1 MPHLTARAKS
11 NGFSRVAE
19 GTLDIFSIS
28 AGMIFKARVCS
39 ATSGLLSSYEGHLK
53 NLLEAWQGNT
63 EASRGKEGDP
73 VNLSSSHSD
82 IGITINFQLESG
94 IVTF

>member
-1 MPHLTARAKS
+1 MCFILKTELLCRQRRGIVPHLTARAKS

-53 NLLEAWQGNT
+53 NIFEAWQGNRD
-63 EASRGKEGDP
+63 AS
-73 VNLSSSHSD
+73 
-82 IGITINFQLESG
+82 
-94 IVTF
+94 